1 MGNSETFGV
10 QKGHGEEIIN
20 WLNEQSKTQKGKLE
34 ARLYGYTVTT
44 KNFGEFEM
52 FSWIGDVQIAR
63 KLIIK
68 ASKKFKIRIIEG
80 GYKPKEKVFKMKKFD
95 YAKVKKGKGRGKKA
109 GGGMTAKGVAKYRRD
124 NPGSKLKTAVTT
136 PPSKLKKGSK
146 AYKRRKAFCARSR
159 SWTSERGKAARR
171 KWNC

>member
-10 QKGHGEEIIN
+10 QKGHGEEIIG
-20 WLNEQSKTQKGKLE
+20 WLNEQSKSHKGKLE

-95 YAKVKKGKGRGKKA
+95 YAKVKKG
-109 GGGMTAKGVAKYRRD
+109 D
-124 NPGSKLKTAVTT
+124 KTVGQ
-136 PPSKLKKGSK
+136 LE
-146 AYKRRKAFCARSR
+146 FVVSR
-159 SWTSERGKAARR
+159 FGNAQWEIQNEERH
-171 KWNC
+171 